1 MDSFS
6 VTVIEQIWRS
16 GSDPRSNHITP
27 LTPYNRKRIKKKQS
41 VECLSCGPFDKMNKM
56 EIPQLSPES
65 PYSKRKKHKYIY
77 MALPESVEMNKIPP
91 LEAIAG
97 VALFKFETS
106 RMIFMHALRGILSL
120 EARVNIRL
128 SSITEFI
135 DSIQP

>member
-1 MDSFS
+1 
-6 VTVIEQIWRS
+6 
-16 GSDPRSNHITP
+16 
-27 LTPYNRKRIKKKQS
+27 
-41 VECLSCGPFDKMNKM
+41 MNKM

-106 RMIFMHALRGILSL
+106 RMIFIHALRGILSL